1 MYNLSGIVYRIK
13 SDVVI
18 IVVLALIGLLISNF
32 WNKKKIDKKALFL
45 SGFGFLFAIVMLLFY
60 GSILINPQIDCYEG
74 IFREQNRNYARKSVI
89 NYYFI
94 DEENPDPEFQLDV
107 VSKKEIFDKQFI
119 EGNEYRVYFEHYTK
133 TIVKVEEIQKNNT
146 QSKLNE

>member
-18 IVVLALIGLLISNF
+18 IVILALIGLLISNF

-107 VSKKEIFDKQFI
+107 VSKKRNIW
-119 EGNEYRVYFEHYTK
+119 
-133 TIVKVEEIQKNNT
+133 
-146 QSKLNE
+146 